1 MQRALLFSVVLT
13 LVSPLAHADWDA
25 ALEAKEAAAREAEAQ
40 KQAAQAAEVQ
50 RLQAAAM
57 SKFEAEQTQSMRQ
70 SLGAAAQGKSDA
82 QVKALYDAQ
91 NKAAQAEGE
100 RVRQRLNDSSTAE
113 GAAWKHSLGKTPQEL
128 QEMAAKDP
136 AGYERYMQTQQAAQ
150 LQELKRGAAG
160 QQLKAMT
167 GASFEDMQNMSE
179 EQLEAL
185 AKKMEQQYG
194 Q

>member
-13 LVSPLAHADWDA
+13 LVTPLAHADWDA

-82 QVKALYDAQ
+82 EVKALYDAR
-91 NKAAQAEGE
+91 NKAARAEGE
-100 RVRQRLNDSSTAE
+100 RALQRLNDSSTDE
-113 GAAWKHSLGKTPQEL
+113 GAAFRKNIGKTPQEL
-128 QEMAAKDP
+128 EEMAAKDP
-136 AGYERYMQTQQAAQ
+136 AGYERYMQARMRE
-150 LQELKRGAAG
+150 LQSGAAG
-160 QQLKAMT
+160 QELKAMT